1 MSSLPYICLFSF
13 TLILGSILALRGN
26 HWIFIWI
33 GLELNL
39 ISFIP
44 LLTSSHVNQEAEAA
58 MKYFIAQ
65 ALGRGLLLLGA
76 LSLLS
81 SPHLPLNP
89 LFYNILLIIGLLIK
103 LGLPPC
109 HF

>member
-1 MSSLPYICLFSF
+1 M
-13 TLILGSILALRGN
+13 
-26 HWIFIWI
+26 
-33 GLELNL
+33 
-39 ISFIP
+39 SFIP

-58 MKYFIAQ
+58 IKYFMAQ

-81 SPHLPLNP
+81 SPHLPLSP
-89 LFYNILLIIGLLIK
+89 LLYNSLLIIGLLLK

-109 HF
+109 HFWFPSVISSISWPICLILAT

>member
-1 MSSLPYICLFSF
+1 M
-13 TLILGSILALRGN
+13 
-26 HWIFIWI
+26 
-33 GLELNL
+33 
-39 ISFIP
+39 SFIP

-58 MKYFIAQ
+58 IKYFIAQ

-81 SPHLPLNP
+81 IPQLPLIP
-89 LFYNILLIIGLLIK
+89 IVYNLLLITGLLIK

>member
-1 MSSLPYICLFSF
+1 M
-13 TLILGSILALRGN
+13 
-26 HWIFIWI
+26 
-33 GLELNL
+33 
-39 ISFIP
+39 SFIP
-44 LLTSSHVNQEAEAA
+44 LLTSSRVNQEAEAA
-58 MKYFIAQ
+58 IKYFIAQ

-81 SPHLPLNP
+81 TPHLPLNP
-89 LFYNILLIIGLLIK
+89 LFYNGLLIIALLIK